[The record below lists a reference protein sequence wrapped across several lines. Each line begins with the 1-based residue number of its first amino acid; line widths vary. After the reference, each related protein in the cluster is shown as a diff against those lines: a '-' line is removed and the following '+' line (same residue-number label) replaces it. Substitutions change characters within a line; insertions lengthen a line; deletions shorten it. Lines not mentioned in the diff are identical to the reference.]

1 MSTAFDLACLVLDF
15 ITTLRS
21 GDIEWRQRKLQE
33 ISELKKQSRIYDIQ
47 VEHEINSIK
56 VKFSEE
62 IIRIKEKETRITQ
75 DYKDFLNSID
85 EMKEKII
92 DTFTDMPKP
101 MAYIIHNHARQLI
114 DNMWNNSDDN
124 VQKMCQARLAEFFMI
139 VYDDTSKALIGQG
152 KLPAKTLQLIINNNK

>member
-1 MSTAFDLACLVLDF
+1 MRLALDF

-47 VEHEINSIK
+47 VDHEINSIK
-56 VKFSEE
+56 AKFAEE
-62 IIRIKEKETRITQ
+62 IIRVREKEARITQ

-92 DTFTDMPKP
+92 GTFTDMPKP
-101 MAYIIHNHARQLI
+101 MAYIMHNHARQLI
-114 DNMWNNSDDN
+114 DNMWNNSD
-124 VQKMCQARLAEFFMI
+124 KKCQEICKARLAEFFMI
-139 VYDDTSKALIGQG
+139 VYDDTSKAIIGQG
-152 KLPAKTLQLIINNNK
+152 KIPEKTLQLIIGNN